1 MSKILIIGVT
11 ILCIILLSGCTDKGN
26 MTSNSITGT
35 LGKVVL
41 KEDKV
46 ELTFS
51 NNSYGIITA
60 TNIDSDGTNWYNVL
74 KLHEGEN
81 IKLTWIANYQEIVIA
96 YVEYL

>member
-1 MSKILIIGVT
+1 MNKILIIGMT
-11 ILCIILLSGCTDKGN
+11 ILCIILLSDCTDKGN

-35 LGKVVL
+35 LEKVVL
-41 KEDKV
+41 KGDKV

-60 TNIDSDGTNWYNVL
+60 TNIDSDGTNWFNVL
-74 KLHEGEN
+74 KLHAGEN
-81 IKLTWIANYQEIVIA
+81 IKLTWIANYQEVVIA